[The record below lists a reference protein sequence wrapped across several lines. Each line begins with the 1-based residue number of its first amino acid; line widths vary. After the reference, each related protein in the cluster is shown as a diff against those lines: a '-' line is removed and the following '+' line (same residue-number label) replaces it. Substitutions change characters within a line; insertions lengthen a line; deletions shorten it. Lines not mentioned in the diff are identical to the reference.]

1 MKKQGNKYLVEVKK
15 KGEFV
20 CEATGPTKKIAKE
33 RACYKAC
40 ELLGY
45 V

>member
-1 MKKQGNKYLVEVKK
+1 MKKKGEKYLVEVRK

-20 CEATGPTKKIAKE
+20 CEALGPTKKIAKE
-33 RACYKAC
+33 RASYKAC
-40 ELLGY
+40 EILGF